1 MNRLEFLNLANQII
15 VDDDRKKA
23 IETIC
28 EYINNEEFRDIVSIL
43 IDAFQLYGY
52 IEEISD
58 YSNMLLYDSFD
69 IKLHSY
75 DGNLIEHLNNG
86 QLSLIKE
93 MERNEKVLIS
103 APTSFGKTTLV
114 LEYLFN
120 NVHLLNN
127 IIFILPTKSL
137 IEELYLK
144 LLKINKQIPQF
155 QRYDITLNILKK
167 TGRTIRILTP
177 EKFLN
182 YYEYN
187 GLYNIDFIVMDEVY
201 KIENDGEQIDGSVVD
216 NRSYKFRK
224 VLELISDTNI
234 KVIALSPYTYLKEE
248 SMKGFMEKYQIIE
261 INRNIKYVHH
271 EYENLSTTS
280 SYADFFECDKP
291 LNKDYKTIPQK
302 AYLILKKIN
311 RSKNI
316 VYISDISKGL
326 DIIQLIKE
334 NNLDFLNN
342 EINEEEKNR
351 YDIFV
356 KHLEETYNLEDGDD
370 WYVISALKIGIG
382 IYISSMPRYVKKE
395 IIRLYDKGV
404 INCLFVTTAF
414 VEGVNSTAENIIIT
428 SECTARN
435 IKLNDMSL
443 LNISGRAG
451 RFGKKY
457 IGKVFFISDS
467 VYNRVDRVKDDGVS
481 LRNPNYESN
490 NSEKARDDY
499 EIEMIDEI
507 YLSQEEKNRKREIEE
522 KISSISENLDS
533 FKKMSIAAPNE
544 WKIKLYNYFKEN
556 EENILQFQKY
566 IIDITSE
573 ENENVMNAITNIF
586 SILKDIGIE
595 FKNDYSNVN
604 AFSKNGNFIWG
615 DLYKFH
621 IDGNIKRVLN
631 YNRAR
636 IITKR
641 LSLSGVCYEK
651 SWVRQY
657 FFSNGDF
664 NYNKLYEETFKFISN
679 IVEYKIPY
687 YILLFINVF
696 LYYAFLNNKT
706 VSEEIDATQIMT
718 NVENMGIDTDYID
731 YYEYGFSKDLIEK
744 IKSLD
749 IVVNLENIDRIEI
762 FDEYEKIMI
771 KEFIELVR

>member
-28 EYINNEEFRDIVSIL
+28 EYIKNEEFRDIVSIL

-58 YSNMLLYDSFD
+58 YSNMFLYDSFD

-573 ENENVMNAITNIF
+573 ENESVMNAITNIF

-641 LSLSGVCYEK
+641 LSLSGVYYEK